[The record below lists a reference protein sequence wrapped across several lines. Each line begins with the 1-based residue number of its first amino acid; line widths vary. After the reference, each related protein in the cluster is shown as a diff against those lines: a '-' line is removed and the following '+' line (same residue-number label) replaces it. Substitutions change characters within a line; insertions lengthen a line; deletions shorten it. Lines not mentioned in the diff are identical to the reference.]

1 MDDSAKKTMSESLL
15 ERISVSY
22 SQAIITD
29 RWKNGKVGKIVDIT
43 RNGNYRFVD
52 YLTDINGLPKIR
64 HRSIEEE
71 LLCPVI
77 ATGIIGYWLHNKDS
91 QGIKNLFDRYFT
103 LKCAQYEK
111 LHEGDDDA
119 WVRDLKNEFILRE
132 HIPSEKDAIKTSEF
146 IFEYLTEED
155 NKRIKRVA
163 ENYLK
168 YARAKRK
175 ELRLLEYPCNRL
187 IEDTFFAAYLNG
199 GARECVRWFRMEYN
213 LPYMGPHWNPGES
226 EKSQLTG
233 KWKYRHEVELPEYI
247 KEEYEDFDDSVLVY
261 SNGGMMEEIN
271 ENLKKCST
279 QEDKVRYIVSLLQP
293 FKDFADAFY
302 PKARIDERKK
312 AIEQDKKL
320 REYFVKIPKDAVDER
335 TGKPIDPDAQI
346 SAIDT
351 TIDRY
356 KQDIEYWEKVQDRFY
371 WFAQHG
377 LTGKFTEEEKQDMC
391 EYLGQWW
398 SLMVMFSRLLAAVA
412 LTYGIKL
419 MDIQEECGIFLN
431 WHFYITDYEDGKY
444 VISIDHAQKL
454 LAEIESKD
462 KSTNLNS
469 HEEIIMNDTPIPVY
483 ISYNWKSKPIVDTI
497 CTDLSKAGIE
507 FRRDEKDC
515 PYRENIREFEN
526 QLGSADKIIA
536 IVTDKYMKSIHCMRE
551 LALISCYG
559 SMGKRVFPI
568 VDLAGRDPTLFI
580 EYRDYWKRMHSELQ
594 SHHSI
599 PGVHGPVLD
608 ELKDVDLIINELPK
622 IWEYIRNVNSPSW
635 EELSKDNCK
644 KIIDDI
650 QSQYI

>member
-1 MDDSAKKTMSESLL
+1 MSESLL

-29 RWKNGKVGKIVDIT
+29 RWKNDKVGKIVDIL
-43 RNGNYRFVD
+43 GDDNYRFVD
-52 YLTDINGLPKIR
+52 YLIDINGVLMK
-64 HRSIEEE
+64 HHLSIEEE

-91 QGIKNLFDRYFT
+91 QGIKNLFDGYFT

-119 WVRDLKNEFILRE
+119 WERDLNKEFILRE

-175 ELRLLEYPCNRL
+175 ELPLLEYPSNRL

-199 GARECVRWFRMEYN
+199 GARECVHWFRMEYN
-213 LPYMGPHWNPGES
+213 LPYMGPHWGPGES
-226 EKSQLTG
+226 EKSQLEG

-261 SNGGMMEEIN
+261 SNEGMMEEIN

-302 PKARIDERKK
+302 PKARMDERKN
-312 AIEQDKKL
+312 AVEQKEKL
-320 REYFVKIPKDAVDER
+320 KEYYVKIPKDAVDER
-335 TGKPIDPDAQI
+335 TGKLIDPDAQI
-346 SAIDT
+346 RAIDT
-351 TIDRY
+351 TIERY

-377 LTGKFTEEEKQDMC
+377 LTGEFTEEEKQDMC
-391 EYLGQWW
+391 EYLGRWW
-398 SLMVMFSRLLAAVA
+398 SLMIMFSRRLAAVA
-412 LTYGIKL
+412 LTCGIKL
-419 MDIQEECGIFLN
+419 MDIQKECGIYLN
-431 WHFYITDYEDGKY
+431 WLFYVTDYVDEKY
-444 VISIDHAQKL
+444 VISIDHAKKL
-454 LAEIESKD
+454 LTEIESKD
-462 KSTNLNS
+462 KSTNINF
-469 HEEIIMNDTPIPVY
+469 HEDKIMNDMLIATISPVY
-483 ISYNWKSKPIVDTI
+483 ISYNWESKSIADTI

-507 FRRDEKDC
+507 FRCDEKDC
-515 PYRENIREFEN
+515 PYRNNIREFEN
-526 QLGSADKIIA
+526 QLGSADMIIS

-551 LALISCYG
+551 LALISRNG
-559 SMGKRVFPI
+559 FMEKRVFPI
-568 VDLAGRDPTLFI
+568 VDFGVRDSSSFV
-580 EYRDYWKRMHSELQ
+580 EYRSYWKGKHDELNNL
-594 SHHSI
+594 SSF
-599 PGVHGPVLD
+599 PGVHGPVLN
-608 ELKDVDLIINELPK
+608 ELNDVDLIINELPK
-622 IWEYIRNVNSPSW
+622 IWEYIRNVNSPAW

-644 KIIDDI
+644 KIIDEI
-650 QSQYI
+650 QRQ

>member
-1 MDDSAKKTMSESLL
+1 MDNSAKKIMSESLL
-15 ERISVSY
+15 ERISVSN

-29 RWKNGKVGKIVDIT
+29 RWKNGKVGKIVDIS

-52 YLTDINGLPKIR
+52 CLTDINGRPMIC

-91 QGIKNLFDRYFT
+91 QGIKKIFDGYFT
-103 LKCAQYEK
+103 LKRAQYEK

-119 WVRDLKNEFILRE
+119 WERDLNKEFILRE

-175 ELRLLEYPCNRL
+175 ELPLLEYPSNRL

-199 GARECVRWFRMEYN
+199 GARECVHWFRMEYN

-226 EKSQLTG
+226 KKTQLTG

-320 REYFVKIPKDAVDER
+320 KEYYAKIPKDAVDESI
-335 TGKPIDPDAQI
+335 GKPIDPDAQI
-346 SAIDT
+346 RAIDT
-351 TIDRY
+351 TIERY

-377 LTGKFTEEEKQDMC
+377 LTGEFTEEEKQDMC
-391 EYLGQWW
+391 EYLGRWW
-398 SLMVMFSRLLAAVA
+398 SLMIMFSRRLAGVA

-419 MDIQEECGIFLN
+419 MDIQKDCGIYLN
-431 WHFYITDYEDGKY
+431 WHFNITDYDDGKY
-444 VISIDHAQKL
+444 VISIDHAKKL
-454 LAEIESKD
+454 LAEIESQD
-462 KSTNLNS
+462 KSTNINS
-469 HEEIIMNDTPIPVY
+469 QEEKIMNGMPMPLY
-483 ISYNWKSKPIVDTI
+483 ISYNWESKPIADTI
-497 CTDLSKAGIE
+497 CKDLFKAGIE

-526 QLGSADKIIA
+526 QLASADKIIA

-551 LALISCYG
+551 LALISFYG
-559 SMGKRVFPI
+559 SMEKRVFPI
-568 VDLAGRDPTLFI
+568 VDLEVRDSSSFV
-580 EYRDYWKRMHSELQ
+580 EYRSYWKGKHDELNNL
-594 SHHSI
+594 SPF

-622 IWEYIRNVNSPSW
+622 IWEYIRNVNSPSS
-635 EELSKDNCK
+635 EEMSKANCK
-644 KIIDDI
+644 KIIDNI